1 VAQAKAR
8 PYLKNKL
15 SKKVWGCTS
24 SGRVPGPQF
33 KPSYHQKK
41 KKKKEKSFDKI
52 KHPFMTKILR
62 KLRIESF
69 LT

>member
-41 KKKKEKSFDKI
+41 KKKKRKKLLPSQLIQKS
-52 KHPFMTKILR
+52 HLTKSNTL
-62 KLRIESF
+62 L
-69 LT
+69 